1 MAETVLSVDAV
12 VATPVATKR
21 WSLESDEVCLQELV
35 RRSNVASAWRA
46 GKIRRGVPPEAPRAG
61 CKIQCFHNSLV
72 GFADWALLDVDGRGE
87 WRATVRT
94 QKTKANVAL
103 RQFSDEKL
111 DLSLGALLERYNEVR
126 VNSTDAPAA
135 LFADVWTPWTERG
148 AEACYVELRRRV
160 AATAAG
166 RAPAAGDAFAAS
178 DGDRTLACVLEC
190 GGDYAGAPWRARLGR
205 SSTGEDAYLT
215 LGELLETFHDVR
227 FESEP
232 APEGRR
238 LPILRPPRRKNAEPA
253 AADDDSELASSTPAG
268 GKPVARMLDDQQQSL
283 EEAAILERELERLA
297 IGLFAPSPQSAGRR
311 ERGRLDAAAADAARA
326 AARAPPGALD
336 APDLRDAANR
346 AAAKA
351 PRGAGR
357 GVPPLSAVVRSC
369 RLMFGRATGAF
380 FFWNARA
387 RASKR
392 R

>member
-46 GKIRRGVPPEAPRAG
+46 GKIRRGVAPEAPRAG

-160 AATAAG
+160 AATASG
-166 RAPAAGDAFAAS
+166 RAPAAGDSFAAS

-215 LGELLETFHDVR
+215 LGELL
-227 FESEP
+227 
-232 APEGRR
+232 GR
-238 LPILRPPRRKNAEPA
+238 I
-253 AADDDSELASSTPAG
+253 
-268 GKPVARMLDDQQQSL
+268 
-283 EEAAILERELERLA
+283 
-297 IGLFAPSPQSAGRR
+297 R
-311 ERGRLDAAAADAARA
+311 ERNSQLQRL
-326 AARAPPGALD
+326 
-336 APDLRDAANR
+336 
-346 AAAKA
+346 
-351 PRGAGR
+351 
-357 GVPPLSAVVRSC
+357 LSRPFST
-369 RLMFGRATGAF
+369 RFG
-380 FFWNARA
+380 
-387 RASKR
+387 
-392 R
+392 